1 VNLALFGGSDRRPLG
16 LGSTKETFVAS
27 SGGGEA
33 DLSDSPPERQATLRD
48 VAIFGGPGPEPG
60 AA

>member
-1 VNLALFGGSDRRPLG
+1 MNLALFGGSDRRPLG
-16 LGSTKETFVAS
+16 LGSTNETFGAS

-33 DLSDSPPERQATLRD
+33 DLTGSPPGRQPTLRV
-48 VAIFGGPGPEPG
+48 VAIFGPGPKPG